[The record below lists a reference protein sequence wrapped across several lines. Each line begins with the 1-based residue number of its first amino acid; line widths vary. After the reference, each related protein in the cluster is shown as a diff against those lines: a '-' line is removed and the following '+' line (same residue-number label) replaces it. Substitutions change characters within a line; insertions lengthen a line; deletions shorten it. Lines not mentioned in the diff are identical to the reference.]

1 MGVPCSTSTAVCAD
15 ASYVR
20 SEMTCENNF
29 STFSQG
35 EYFLLFRY
43 LQIWECGLLKNW
55 HPLAQGSN
63 RSIGDS
69 RRLKAAR

>member
-1 MGVPCSTSTAVCAD
+1 
-15 ASYVR
+15 
-20 SEMTCENNF
+20 MTCENNF